1 VWASIGAGVSN
12 LGLAGIL
19 SASLSRG
26 PLVITFRGAG
36 AENVSDYGDE
46 ISDRALLAGVRTSG
60 NSRFARAT
68 IGIARAR
75 RSVDSDLPGVQ
86 RPARTGIAFEVK
98 GMAAGEGSGLG
109 LSLFGV
115 VGPNQT
121 SYVGTALTLNF
132 GWFGLHD
139 P

>member
-1 VWASIGAGVSN
+1 
-12 LGLAGIL
+12 
-19 SASLSRG
+19 
-26 PLVITFRGAG
+26 
-36 AENVSDYGDE
+36 
-46 ISDRALLAGVRTSG
+46 
-60 NSRFARAT
+60 
-68 IGIARAR
+68 
-75 RSVDSDLPGVQ
+75 
-86 RPARTGIAFEVK
+86 
-98 GMAAGEGSGLG
+98 MAAGEGSGLG